1 MQVPCRRGIITVQCH
16 PERRK
21 SLSSEPSKMETDG
34 AVPEFRPSEITQE
47 SVEAAL
53 KNDKGSDARL
63 VSFTVQ
69 ECTKKGDNYAT
80 LVARVNVHYTL
91 CETNHNVSYVVK
103 YNPKHFKAF
112 EKFAY
117 VLYKKEVMFYQY
129 LVHDIQS
136 QLQEAGQQPLRVPR
150 CFHTSLEEN
159 QEVVILEDLRPRGFK
174 MFDRKKGMDVAHTKL
189 VLEEL
194 ARLHAASY
202 LLKAKIPDLA
212 DKYPVLSLDWLNYA
226 DEARDVTF
234 NTFSKQ
240 MDTVKDVLNKV
251 GGYEVAENWL
261 GRNREG
267 VLEMLAEQLA
277 RVPPF
282 DLLCHGDCWNN
293 NVLFRYNEEEVPVE
307 VMLLDLQV
315 CRQASLATDL
325 NYLFHTSLEG
335 HVRKTNLDS
344 FLDIY
349 YSTFLGVTEAGKT
362 AMPFSRQELHQEYK
376 NRLQYGLLL
385 AMLVTVIVICEGDIN
400 KENQDGFTDSLR
412 DVLDDLVSTSPILRP
427 RFLSIFDEMIE
438 NKIIE

>member
-1 MQVPCRRGIITVQCH
+1 
-16 PERRK
+16 
-21 SLSSEPSKMETDG
+21 
-34 AVPEFRPSEITQE
+34 
-47 SVEAAL
+47 
-53 KNDKGSDARL
+53 
-63 VSFTVQ
+63 
-69 ECTKKGDNYAT
+69 
-80 LVARVNVHYTL
+80 
-91 CETNHNVSYVVK
+91 
-103 YNPKHFKAF
+103 
-112 EKFAY
+112 
-117 VLYKKEVMFYQY
+117 MFYQY

-234 NTFSKQ
+234 KTFSKQ
-240 MDTVKDVLNKV
+240 MDIVKDMLNKV

-261 GRNREG
+261 GRNKER
-267 VLEMLAEQLA
+267 VLEILAEQLA

-293 NVLFRYNEEEVPVE
+293 NVLFRCNEEVPVE
-307 VMLLDLQV
+307 VMLLDLQM

-325 NYLFHTSLEG
+325 NYLFHTR
-335 HVRKTNLDS
+335 V
-344 FLDIY
+344 
-349 YSTFLGVTEAGKT
+349 
-362 AMPFSRQELHQEYK
+362 QEL
-376 NRLQYGLLL
+376 QYDLLL
-385 AMLVTVIVICEGDIN
+385 AMLVTIIIICEGDIN
-400 KENQDGFTDSLR
+400 KENQDSFTDSMR

-438 NKIIE
+438 NSD